1 MIGTNTILNDR
12 YRLVSVLATGGM
24 GVIWRGWDKRSQSVV
39 AVKVLKEDLVGQ
51 ETFLARLRAE
61 AQNAARL
68 RHPNL
73 AAVYDWGE
81 TEGQGWIVMELVEGR
96 PLSDILAGGH
106 RMDWEQ
112 LASILAQIAGGLQAC
127 HENNVIHRDVKPAN
141 ILVSDKGV
149 AKLTDFGIS
158 LAPRAEAL
166 TAAGMVMG
174 TAQYLP
180 PEQAMGEKAT
190 ASGDIYALGVIAY
203 EALAG
208 RRPFTG
214 ATQVDIALSHVKDPV
229 PPLPAEVPEG
239 VAQLVYRMLEKDPRL
254 RPASVAEVV
263 TQIKGLWHGQVP
275 LAFTPR
281 MAFSRTPNPE
291 PTQEMSALSSSRYA
305 AAVSGSPV
313 TPPSRSA
320 TQVSAQPYTRP
331 PTQPSAQPPAQPPA
345 QPSALP
351 VTPPAFDPARRQ
363 AVMAKLQNPN
373 LAGQRSN
380 RNKIIASVIISVL
393 VLIALII
400 GLVTTTQ
407 HSASPLSA
415 PGETR
420 VSAAAANQPRIPCTG
435 DAPTQ
440 EEHLDGDE

>member
-305 AAVSGSPV
+305 AAVSGSQV

-320 TQVSAQPYTRP
+320 TQVPAQPYTRP
-331 PTQPSAQPPAQPPA
+331 PAQPSA

-351 VTPPAFDPARRQ
+351 VRPPVLDPAQRQ
-363 AVMAKLQNPN
+363 AVMAKLQNPD

>member
-229 PPLPAEVPEG
+229 PPLPAEVPEA

-320 TQVSAQPYTRP
+320 TQVPAQPYTRP
-331 PTQPSAQPPAQPPA
+331 PAQPSA

-351 VTPPAFDPARRQ
+351 VRPPVLDPAQRQ

-407 HSASPLSA
+407 HSASPLIA

>member
-263 TQIKGLWHGQVP
+263 TQIKELWHGQVP

-320 TQVSAQPYTRP
+320 TQVPAQPYTRP
-331 PTQPSAQPPAQPPA
+331 PAQPSA

-351 VTPPAFDPARRQ
+351 VTPPVLDPAQRQ

-380 RNKIIASVIISVL
+380 RNKIIASVIITVL

>member
-229 PPLPAEVPEG
+229 PPLPAEVPEA

-320 TQVSAQPYTRP
+320 TQVPAQPYTRP
-331 PTQPSAQPPAQPPA
+331 PTQPSAQP
-345 QPSALP
+345 SALP
-351 VTPPAFDPARRQ
+351 VTPPVLDPARRQ

-380 RNKIIASVIISVL
+380 RNKIIASVIITVL

>member
-263 TQIKGLWHGQVP
+263 TQIKELWHGQVP

-320 TQVSAQPYTRP
+320 TQVPAQPYTRP
-331 PTQPSAQPPAQPPA
+331 PAQPSA

-351 VTPPAFDPARRQ
+351 VRPPVLDPAQRQ

-380 RNKIIASVIISVL
+380 RNKIIASVIITVL

-407 HSASPLSA
+407 HSASPLIA

>member
-320 TQVSAQPYTRP
+320 TQVPAQPYTRP
-331 PTQPSAQPPAQPPA
+331 PAQPSA

-351 VTPPAFDPARRQ
+351 VRPPVLDPAQRQ
-363 AVMAKLQNPN
+363 AVMAKLQHPN
-373 LAGQRSN
+373 LAGQRRN
-380 RNKIIASVIISVL
+380 RNKIIASGIITVL

>member
-320 TQVSAQPYTRP
+320 TQVPAQPYTRP
-331 PTQPSAQPPAQPPA
+331 PAQPSA

-351 VTPPAFDPARRQ
+351 VRPPVLDPAQRQ
-363 AVMAKLQNPN
+363 AVMAKLQNPD

-407 HSASPLSA
+407 HSASPLIA

>member
-263 TQIKGLWHGQVP
+263 TQIKELWHGQVP

-291 PTQEMSALSSSRYA
+291 PTQEMSALSSSRYS

-320 TQVSAQPYTRP
+320 TQVPAQPYTRR
-331 PTQPSAQPPAQPPA
+331 PAQPPA

-351 VTPPAFDPARRQ
+351 VTPPVLDPARRQ

-380 RNKIIASVIISVL
+380 RNKIIASVIITVL

>member
-320 TQVSAQPYTRP
+320 TQVPAQPYTRP
-331 PTQPSAQPPAQPPA
+331 PAQPSAQP
-345 QPSALP
+345 SAVP
-351 VTPPAFDPARRQ
+351 VTPPVLDPAQRQ

>member
-229 PPLPAEVPEG
+229 PPLPAEVPEA

-254 RPASVAEVV
+254 PSVAEVV

-320 TQVSAQPYTRP
+320 TQVPAQPYPRRP
-331 PTQPSAQPPAQPPA
+331 AHPPAQPPA

-351 VTPPAFDPARRQ
+351 VTPPVLDPARRQ

>member
-127 HENNVIHRDVKPAN
+127 HENKVIHRDVKPAN

-320 TQVSAQPYTRP
+320 TQVPAQPYTR
-331 PTQPSAQPPAQPPA
+331 PPA

-351 VTPPAFDPARRQ
+351 SALPVTPPVLDPARRQ

-407 HSASPLSA
+407 HSASPLIA

>member
-127 HENNVIHRDVKPAN
+127 HENKVIHRDVKPAN

-320 TQVSAQPYTRP
+320 TQVPAQPYTR
-331 PTQPSAQPPAQPPA
+331 PPA

-351 VTPPAFDPARRQ
+351 SALPVTPPVLDPARRQ
-363 AVMAKLQNPN
+363 AVMAKLHNPN

-407 HSASPLSA
+407 HSASPLIA

>member
-320 TQVSAQPYTRP
+320 TQVPAQPYTR
-331 PTQPSAQPPAQPPA
+331 PPAQPPA

-351 VTPPAFDPARRQ
+351 VTPPALDPAQRQ

-380 RNKIIASVIISVL
+380 RNKIIASVIITVL

>member
-320 TQVSAQPYTRP
+320 TQVPAQPYTR
-331 PTQPSAQPPAQPPA
+331 PPA

-351 VTPPAFDPARRQ
+351 SALPVTPPVLDPARRQ

-407 HSASPLSA
+407 HSASPLIA

>member
-73 AAVYDWGE
+73 TAVYDWGE

-127 HENNVIHRDVKPAN
+127 HENNVTHRDVKPAN

-320 TQVSAQPYTRP
+320 TQVPAQPYTR
-331 PTQPSAQPPAQPPA
+331 PPA

-351 VTPPAFDPARRQ
+351 SALPVTPPVLDPARRQ

-407 HSASPLSA
+407 HSASPLIA

>member
-320 TQVSAQPYTRP
+320 TQVPAQPYTR
-331 PTQPSAQPPAQPPA
+331 PPA

-351 VTPPAFDPARRQ
+351 SALPVTPPVLDPAQRQ

-420 VSAAAANQPRIPCTG
+420 VSAAAANQTRIPCTG

>member
-320 TQVSAQPYTRP
+320 TQVPAQPYTRP
-331 PTQPSAQPPAQPPA
+331 PAQPSAQP
-345 QPSALP
+345 SAVP
-351 VTPPAFDPARRQ
+351 VTPPVLDPARRQ

>member
-313 TPPSRSA
+313 TPPARSA
-320 TQVSAQPYTRP
+320 THAPAQPYTR
-331 PTQPSAQPPAQPPA
+331 PPA

-351 VTPPAFDPARRQ
+351 SALPVTPPVLDPARRQ

>member
-320 TQVSAQPYTRP
+320 TQVPAQPYTR
-331 PTQPSAQPPAQPPA
+331 PPA

-351 VTPPAFDPARRQ
+351 SALPVTPPVLDPARRQ

-380 RNKIIASVIISVL
+380 RNKIIASVIITVL

>member
-331 PTQPSAQPPAQPPA
+331 PAQPPA

-351 VTPPAFDPARRQ
+351 VTPPVLDPARRQ

-380 RNKIIASVIISVL
+380 RNKIIASVIITVL

>member
-174 TAQYLP
+174 
-180 PEQAMGEKAT
+180 EKAT

-263 TQIKGLWHGQVP
+263 TQIKELWHGQVP

-291 PTQEMSALSSSRYA
+291 PTQEMSALSSSRYS

-320 TQVSAQPYTRP
+320 TQVPAQPYTRR
-331 PTQPSAQPPAQPPA
+331 PAQPPA

-351 VTPPAFDPARRQ
+351 VTPPVLDPARRQ

-380 RNKIIASVIISVL
+380 RNKIIASVIITVL

>member
-305 AAVSGSPV
+305 AAVSGSQV

-320 TQVSAQPYTRP
+320 TQVPAQPYTR
-331 PTQPSAQPPAQPPA
+331 PPAQPPA

-351 VTPPAFDPARRQ
+351 VTPPVLDPARRQ

-380 RNKIIASVIISVL
+380 RNKIIASVIITVL

>member
-320 TQVSAQPYTRP
+320 TQVPAQPYTRP
-331 PTQPSAQPPAQPPA
+331 PAQPSA

-351 VTPPAFDPARRQ
+351 VTPPVLDPARRQ

-380 RNKIIASVIISVL
+380 RNKIIASVIITVL

>member
-229 PPLPAEVPEG
+229 PPLPAEVPEA

-320 TQVSAQPYTRP
+320 TQVPAQPYTR
-331 PTQPSAQPPAQPPA
+331 PPA

-351 VTPPAFDPARRQ
+351 SALPVTPPVLDPARRQ
-363 AVMAKLQNPN
+363 AVMAKLQNPD

>member
-291 PTQEMSALSSSRYA
+291 PTQEMSALSSSRYS

-320 TQVSAQPYTRP
+320 TQVPAQPYTRR
-331 PTQPSAQPPAQPPA
+331 PAQPPA

-351 VTPPAFDPARRQ
+351 VRPPVLDPAQRQ

-407 HSASPLSA
+407 HSASPLIA

>member
-320 TQVSAQPYTRP
+320 TQVPAQPYTR
-331 PTQPSAQPPAQPPA
+331 PPA

-351 VTPPAFDPARRQ
+351 SALPVRPPAFDPAQRQ
-363 AVMAKLQNPN
+363 AVMAKLQNPD

-380 RNKIIASVIISVL
+380 RNKIIASVIITVL

>member
-320 TQVSAQPYTRP
+320 TQVPAQPYTR
-331 PTQPSAQPPAQPPA
+331 PPA

-351 VTPPAFDPARRQ
+351 SALPVTPPVLDPARRQ

-407 HSASPLSA
+407 HSASPLIA

-420 VSAAAANQPRIPCTG
+420 VSAAAANHPRIPCTG